1 MPPKRSSRLRN
12 PSAQAVAI
20 AAEGEPPRRKSRR
33 AAVQPTPDTLGPSSV
48 ISTDQTVPIPHAASG
63 TPQPASLPPGVLDQL
78 ATRVADEVTRCLSPP
93 EDTSSTSI
101 PSAVSEAPLF
111 STSSAPASTVS
122 VPGTST
128 AIPGLAG
135 DIVEG
140 SLSTTQRALSGEAQV
155 PSELFSSQVFRL
167 MLFIDLEQ

>member
-20 AAEGEPPRRKSRR
+20 AAEGEPPRRKSRC
-33 AAVQPTPDTLGPSSV
+33 AAVQPTPDTPGPSSV
-48 ISTDQTVPIPHAASG
+48 ISTEQTVLIPHAASG

-111 STSSAPASTVS
+111 STFPASTVS

-167 MLFIDLEQ
+167 MLLIDLEQ

>member
-20 AAEGEPPRRKSRR
+20 AAEGEPPQRKSRR

-78 ATRVADEVTRCLSPP
+78 ATRVADEVSFSPGGYQQHLHTQCSVRSAAVFHLICTSQYCLGAWHINCNSRVGGRHSRGIFKHH
-93 EDTSSTSI
+93 TKST
-101 PSAVSEAPLF
+101 L
-111 STSSAPASTVS
+111 
-122 VPGTST
+122 
-128 AIPGLAG
+128 
-135 DIVEG
+135 
-140 SLSTTQRALSGEAQV
+140 R
-155 PSELFSSQVFRL
+155 
-167 MLFIDLEQ
+167 